1 MEEALKILL
10 AVGFGGLYF
19 WLLSRRKPN
28 STKPNENTAP
38 VTKVIKPV
46 VKTKTTFAKVAAAIE
61 EGKKQP
67 LLTPNKDV
75 SKNSLKNP
83 TLLMR
88 KDTEPELSLYEL
100 RKRKEGIL
108 AEKRTREGGQKR
120 ASEKA
125 QDFKT
130 ESTEED
136 ALNKAR
142 EKQYKLKTETE
153 HPIMKIL
160 KDHEGAK
167 NAIVIAE
174 ILNRKY

>member
-1 MEEALKILL
+1 MEEALKVLL

-28 STKPNENTAP
+28 SKKPNENNAP

-46 VKTKTTFAKVAAAIE
+46 IKQKTTFAKVAAAIE

-67 LLTPNKDV
+67 LLTPNKAV
-75 SKNSLKNP
+75 SKSSLKNP
-83 TLLMR
+83 NLLMR
-88 KDTEPELSLYEL
+88 KDAEPELSLYEL

-108 AEKRTREGGQKR
+108 AEKRIREGGEKR

-125 QDFKT
+125 QDL
-130 ESTEED
+130 ENANTEED
-136 ALNKAR
+136 ALNKIR